1 MEDNCQRGQALLLIW
16 VLGLVTLSWL
26 FLPTSGNLA
35 CLNKIIMQNFLP
47 LLNRKNNKVKII
59 DYCLEILLACGY

>member
-26 FLPTSGNLA
+26 FLPTSANLA

-47 LLNRKNNKVKII
+47 LLNRKDNKVKII
-59 DYCLEILLACGY
+59 DYCLEILLACDY